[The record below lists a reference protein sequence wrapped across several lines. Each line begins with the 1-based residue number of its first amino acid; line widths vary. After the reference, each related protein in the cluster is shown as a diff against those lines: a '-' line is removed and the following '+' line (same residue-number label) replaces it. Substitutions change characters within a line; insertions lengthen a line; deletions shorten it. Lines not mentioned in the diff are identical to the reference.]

1 MNKMYESK
9 WTLCWEIKWGF
20 LLKKYISFKKSR
32 SCETDLVP
40 TKRLTDSRIILRV
53 SSTNK
58 VCVIKKKFYKIF
70 WNPFGARRDDLSL
83 FWWFYWLKTRN
94 DGLTIL
100 TPKITV
106 FLFWQFRHIQYSF
119 CTWYHWFF
127 WFIRT
132 TIKLNWSIDLFGI
145 YTNTALY
152 NSIPASKSKR
162 VVAYSH

>member
-94 DGLTIL
+94 DDLTIWPL
-100 TPKITV
+100 KLRFFCFGSIATYNIRFV
-106 FLFWQFRHIQYSF
+106 HGSIGSF
-119 CTWYHWFF
+119 GSLE
-127 WFIRT
+127 RR
-132 TIKLNWSIDLFGI
+132 LNWIDPLI
-145 YTNTALY
+145 CLVYIQIQRYIILY
-152 NSIPASKSKR
+152 RLQR
-162 VVAYSH
+162 VREL